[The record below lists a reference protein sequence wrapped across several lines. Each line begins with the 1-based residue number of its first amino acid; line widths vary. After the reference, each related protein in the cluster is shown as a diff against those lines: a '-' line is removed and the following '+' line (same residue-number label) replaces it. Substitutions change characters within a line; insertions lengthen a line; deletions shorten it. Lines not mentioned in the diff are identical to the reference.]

1 MSVEAANATG
11 AIGQF
16 ASNKGHS
23 DLIAAAQNN
32 AVLKQFFDDG
42 HAADSLT
49 VKAVVSALKALAA
62 DPATAADVA
71 GTAKGLASMMAGED
85 LVYLTNGTYDD
96 GI

>member
-1 MSVEAANATG
+1 MSIELGNAAG
-11 AIGQF
+11 SIDQF
-16 ASNKGHS
+16 ASNKGYS
-23 DLIAAAQNN
+23 DLIAASQNN

-62 DPATAADVA
+62 APATATDVA
-71 GTAKGLASMMAGED
+71 STAKGLAYAMAGED
-85 LVYLTNGTYDD
+85 LVYIFNGTYDD